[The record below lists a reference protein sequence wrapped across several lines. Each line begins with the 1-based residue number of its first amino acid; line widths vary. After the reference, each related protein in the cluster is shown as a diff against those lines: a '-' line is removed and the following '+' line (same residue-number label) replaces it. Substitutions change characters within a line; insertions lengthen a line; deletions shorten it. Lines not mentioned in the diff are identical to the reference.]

1 MTQRR
6 VYSKLLFPIF
16 LRRHRL
22 AIPHGKAFQQQI
34 ATHGRF
40 ARAQVVSHST
50 VSWSVAPTWR
60 TWFMAY
66 GQTYQRY
73 VSG

>member
-1 MTQRR
+1 MYDTTPC
-6 VYSKLLFPIF
+6 LLQTVV
-16 LRRHRL
+16 RL

-40 ARAQVVSHST
+40 GRAQVVRRSI
-50 VSWSVAPTWR
+50 VKWSGAPTWR

-66 GQTYQRY
+66 GQTYQRF

>member
-1 MTQRR
+1 MYDTTPC
-6 VYSKLLFPIF
+6 LLQN
-16 LRRHRL
+16 LQTVVRL

-34 ATHGRF
+34 ATHGRLG
-40 ARAQVVSHST
+40 RAQVVSHSI

-60 TWFMAY
+60 IWFMAY
-66 GQTYQRY
+66 EQTHQRY